1 MIATTEEAK
10 QQMSRAMEHFNAELN
25 KIRTGR
31 ASASILDS
39 VKITVYGQETPL
51 AHAANVNTLDAQ
63 TLQITPF
70 DPNNLEAISSAIR
83 EDQSLGLNPSDD
95 GRVVR
100 IPIPPMTQER
110 RHEVVKQVSE
120 KAEEAKISLR
130 NARHEL
136 MKSTTQQEKD
146 GKISR
151 DDYKDT
157 EKVIAEHMDE
167 LRKTIEEVSKDK
179 EQEIMTV

>member
-1 MIATTEEAK
+1 MIGSIDEAQ
-10 QQMSRAMEHFNAELN
+10 QQMSRAMDHFDLELK

-31 ASASILDS
+31 ANSSILEG
-39 VKITVYGQETPL
+39 VKVMVYGQETPL
-51 AHAANVNTLDAQ
+51 LHAANVNALDAQ

-70 DPNNLEAISSAIR
+70 DPNNLAAISTAIR
-83 EDQSLGLNPSDD
+83 EDQSLGLNPADD

-100 IPIPPMTQER
+100 VPIPPMTEER
-110 RHEVVKQVSE
+110 RREVVKQVSE

-136 MKSTTQQEKD
+136 MKLTKQQEKD
-146 GKISR
+146 GDISR
-151 DDYKDT
+151 DDYADT
-157 EKVIAEHMDE
+157 EKAIAEHMDE
-167 LRKTIEEVSKDK
+167 LHKTIEEASKAK